1 MMIFSKSAR
10 ILLAALALGGAALA
24 ATGEASAR
32 PGGRGGHGGHGWHG
46 GGHGGHGWHGG
57 HRWRGHHWRGYGY
70 GLAGVAYVAGGP
82 RCRLVER
89 VNAYGDVVV
98 RRVCRNPVYY

>member
-10 ILLAALALGGAALA
+10 ILLAALALSGAAIA

-32 PGGRGGHGGHGWHG
+32 PGR
-46 GGHGGHGWHGG
+46 GHGWHGG
-57 HRWRGHHWRGYGY
+57 HGHHGHHLRHRGHWRGYG
-70 GLAGVAYVAGGP
+70 VAYVAAGP

-89 VNAYGDVVV
+89 VNRYGDVVM
-98 RRVCRNPVYY
+98 RRVCFRPAYY

>member
-32 PGGRGGHGGHGWHG
+32 PGGRGGHGWHG
-46 GGHGGHGWHGG
+46 GGHGGHGWHRPH
-57 HRWRGHHWRGYGY
+57 HRPHYGFRGYGY

-82 RCRLVER
+82 RCRFVER